1 MYALTPS
8 GQTRQ
13 QLLLQLNNQQRKTWQ
28 IDTNRRQTKNSRNEK
43 LFNIEQDLAKTK
55 RQKLQQNIDDT
66 KNDNKNYENGTF
78 QVLSYSMCE
87 LYGTVFSVNR

>member
-8 GQTRQ
+8 GRKRQ
-13 QLLLQLNNQQRKTWQ
+13 QLLLQLNNQQRKTRQ
-28 IDTNRRQTKNSRNEK
+28 IDANRRQTNNSRNEK

-66 KNDNKNYENGTF
+66 KND
-78 QVLSYSMCE
+78 M
-87 LYGTVFSVNR
+87 